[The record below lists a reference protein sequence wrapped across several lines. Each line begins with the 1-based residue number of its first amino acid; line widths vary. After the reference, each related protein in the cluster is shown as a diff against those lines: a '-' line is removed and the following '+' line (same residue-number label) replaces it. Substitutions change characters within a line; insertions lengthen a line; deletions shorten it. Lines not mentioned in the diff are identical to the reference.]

1 MLRIAYKD
9 YKSFLAAHYRI
20 VQKLA
25 IELYEV
31 KNELCPKIMLIFKD
45 GTHQY
50 NLKNSLICDS

>member
-31 KNELCPKIMLIFKD
+31 KMNYARKLCLFLKMEHINTILKIA
-45 GTHQY
+45 
-50 NLKNSLICDS
+50 